1 MDERARFGA
10 ADAGAPAVNSQDAPR
25 SNDPDSPS
33 VIRQRGATGAAL
45 LTVRAVAAQAV
56 AFAGTLV
63 LAHLLLPR
71 TFGVVALGA
80 TIVTTGNFLADGGLG
95 AALVRQPSAPTS
107 AELRTLLAVQLAAA
121 STLGVVIVAVGL
133 QAGRTGTVTAVMACS
148 LPLLALRAPHAIA
161 LERALDYRPIASI
174 EFTES
179 LTYYVWAIVTVWA
192 GMGVWGLA
200 SATVVRAL
208 AGSVLMT
215 LASPLGVI
223 SPRVARGSLRS
234 MLGFGLGFQ
243 AVGVAAVVT
252 AQGVNLAVAWVGGV
266 QLLGYWS
273 LANRLLQVPFWLF
286 QALWRVSYPM
296 MARLRAIG
304 EDTRPTVRR
313 FAGITALATGAIL
326 APLAASAHDLVPAL
340 FGHRWAPAA
349 APLPWASAGLL
360 IGGPISVAAAGYLYA
375 GRDVR
380 TPLTATALNGA
391 VWVGLTVVLL
401 RPFGIAGVG
410 VAWMLASWTE
420 SVIFTRALRR
430 RAQVSL
436 ARFMAIPVAA
446 AYTAS
451 GAAYL
456 VGRALPNGLAAAVVT
471 AMVALAAYLAL
482 NLAFNRSALFD
493 TARRIRSIGGGVVPQ
508 RSPR

>member
-1 MDERARFGA
+1 
-10 ADAGAPAVNSQDAPR
+10 
-25 SNDPDSPS
+25 
-33 VIRQRGATGAAL
+33 
-45 LTVRAVAAQAV
+45 
-56 AFAGTLV
+56 
-63 LAHLLLPR
+63 
-71 TFGVVALGA
+71 
-80 TIVTTGNFLADGGLG
+80 
-95 AALVRQPSAPTS
+95 
-107 AELRTLLAVQLAAA
+107 
-121 STLGVVIVAVGL
+121 
-133 QAGRTGTVTAVMACS
+133 
-148 LPLLALRAPHAIA
+148 
-161 LERALDYRPIASI
+161 
-174 EFTES
+174 
-179 LTYYVWAIVTVWA
+179 
-192 GMGVWGLA
+192 
-200 SATVVRAL
+200 
-208 AGSVLMT
+208 MT

-266 QLLGYWS
+266 QLLGYRS
-273 LANRLLQVPFWLF
+273 LANRLFQVPFWLF

-360 IGGPISVAAAGYLYA
+360 IGGPISVAAAGHLYA

-380 TPLTATALNGA
+380 TPLTATAVNGA
-391 VWVGLTVVLL
+391 VWVGLTVVL
-401 RPFGIAGVG
+401 RPFGIAAVG

-420 SVIFTRALRR
+420 SVIFARALRR
-430 RAQVSL
+430 RAQVLL
-436 ARFMAIPVAA
+436 AGFMAIPVAA

-456 VGRALPNGLAAAVVT
+456 VGRALPNGLAAAIVT
-471 AMVALAAYLAL
+471 AAVVLAAYLAL
-482 NLAFNRSALFD
+482 NLAFNPSALFD

-508 RSPR
+508 GRPQ